1 MTTKNL
7 LIEIRTE
14 ELPPKSLMALKNS
27 LVDGITKD
35 LNRQN
40 LAYSEISGYATPRR
54 LAVIVKDLADSQ
66 PSKKVERRGPA
77 LASALDDT
85 GQPSKA
91 LLGFARSCGV
101 TNIVDLEKRETDKGT
116 WFYYSEN
123 KVGEKVS
130 QLIPDII
137 TQAIRALPI
146 ERKMRWGSS
155 RTEFVR
161 PVHSFILMYGEQII
175 PAVLLDHH
183 ADNKTRG
190 HRFMSQ
196 GEILI
201 KSADSYIETLRDHF
215 VIVNFEERISVI
227 RSQIAAISKSLKSEV
242 VIDETLLE
250 EVAALV
256 EWPVAMTG
264 DFDRRFLDVPEEA
277 LVSAM
282 KEHQRYF
289 HLVDSNGKLLP
300 KFITVANIESKN
312 PDAVVKGNERVITP
326 RLSDAAFFFNQDKKS
341 NLESKLPRLDQ
352 VVFQKDLGSY
362 RAKVERISKLAGMI
376 ASSIDIDADAAS
388 RAGLL
393 CKSDLVSDMVNEF
406 PDLQGLMGGY
416 YAKHNNEANEVC
428 EAIADHYLPSQ
439 SGGQLPRTVM
449 GCCVSI
455 ADKVDTLTGL
465 FGIGQPPTGSK
476 DPYALRRQT
485 LGVIRMCIENKMEID
500 VKQLLE
506 SAASLHD
513 KEFETETVYSYFLD
527 RLEVWYQE
535 QGINSYLFNS
545 LRHNKAGIWSI
556 NENHDQLFALK
567 KFVFKEEAEGLI
579 AANKRVANILKKV
592 NTNDIAQVDTFLFEE
607 EIEKELY
614 VLLELANNDI
624 ENKSAFSEKLEIL
637 GTLKPK
643 IEQYFEQVLVNCE
656 KLDVRNN
663 RIATLYALRQ
673 IFLGVADFSLLKQ

>member
-27 LVDGITKD
+27 LVDSITKD
-35 LNRQN
+35 LNRHN
-40 LAYSEISGYATPRR
+40 LAHSEVSGYATPRR
-54 LAVIVKDLADSQ
+54 LAVIVNDLAASQ

-77 LASALDDT
+77 LASALDET

-91 LLGFARSCGV
+91 LLGFARSCGI
-101 TNIVDLEKRETDKGT
+101 TNIDELEKRETEKGT
-116 WFYYSEN
+116 WFYYNEN
-123 KVGEKVS
+123 KTGEKVS
-130 QLIPDII
+130 ELIPEIVA
-137 TQAIRALPI
+137 QAIKALPI

-161 PVHSFILMYGEQII
+161 PVHSYILMYGEQVI
-175 PAVLLDHH
+175 PAMLLDHH
-183 ADNKTRG
+183 ADKKTMG

-196 GEILI
+196 GEFEIE
-201 KSADSYIETLRDHF
+201 SADSYVETLRNHF
-215 VIVNFEERISVI
+215 VIVNFEERIGLI
-227 RSQIAAISKSLKSEV
+227 RAQISAISESLKSEV
-242 VIDETLLE
+242 VIDEILLE

-256 EWPVAMTG
+256 EWPVAMAG
-264 DFDRRFLDVPEEA
+264 DFDQRFLDVPEEA

-312 PDAVVKGNERVITP
+312 SDAVVKGNERVITP

-341 NLESKLPRLDQ
+341 SLESKIPRLEQ
-352 VVFQKDLGSY
+352 VVFQKELGSY
-362 RAKVERISKLAGMI
+362 KAKVERVSQLSGMI
-376 ASSIDIDADAAS
+376 ARSLDKDVVAAS

-393 CKSDLVSDMVNEF
+393 CKSDLVSNMVNEF

-416 YAKHNNEANEVC
+416 YAKYNNETNEVC

-439 SGGQLPRTVM
+439 SGGQLPRTVI

-455 ADKVDTLTGL
+455 ADKADTLTGL

-485 LGVIRMCIENKMEID
+485 LGVIRMCVENKLEID

-506 SAASLHD
+506 SAAGLHD
-513 KEFETETVYSYFLD
+513 KQFESDTVYSYVLD

-545 LRHNKAGIWSI
+545 LRHNKAGIRSI
-556 NENHDQLFALK
+556 NENHHQLMALK
-567 KFVFKEEAEGLI
+567 KFVSKEDAEGLI

-592 NTNDIAQVDTFLFEE
+592 QTNDITGVETSLFEE
-607 EIEKELY
+607 EVEKDLYTELM
-614 VLLELANNDI
+614 LAAKQV
-624 ENKSAFSEKLEIL
+624 ETTHSFSEKLEVL

-643 IEQYFEQVLVNCE
+643 IELYFEQVLVNCE
-656 KLDVRNN
+656 KLEVRNN

-673 IFLGVADFSLLKQ
+673 LFLGVADFSLLKQ